1 MSDRSSRSVLKSI
14 VGWLIVALVAFW
26 LLDLVVGTVRV
37 LARFVVW
44 IVIIGLL
51 VVAYFKLSKTTRSS
65 DEDGAPDRRG
75 GMWSKFGPS
84 HFVSRR

>member
-26 LLDLVVGTVRV
+26 LLDLVIGTVRV

-51 VVAYFKLSKTTRSS
+51 VFAYFKLQG
-65 DEDGAPDRRG
+65 DEDG
-75 GMWSKFGPS
+75 
-84 HFVSRR
+84 

>member
-26 LLDLVVGTVRV
+26 LLDLVIGTVRV

-51 VVAYFKLSKTTRSS
+51 VFAYFKLRD
-65 DEDGAPDRRG
+65 DEEE
-75 GMWSKFGPS
+75 
-84 HFVSRR
+84 

>member
-26 LLDLVVGTVRV
+26 LLDLVIGTVRV

-51 VVAYFKLSKTTRSS
+51 VFAYLKLRD
-65 DEDGAPDRRG
+65 DEEE
-75 GMWSKFGPS
+75 
-84 HFVSRR
+84 

>member
-14 VGWLIVALVAFW
+14 VGWLIVAVIAFW
-26 LLDLVVGTVRV
+26 LLDLVIGTVRV

-51 VVAYFKLSKTTRSS
+51 VFAYFKLQG
-65 DEDGAPDRRG
+65 DEEE
-75 GMWSKFGPS
+75 
-84 HFVSRR
+84 

>member
-14 VGWLIVALVAFW
+14 VGWLIVAVVAFW
-26 LLDLVVGTVRV
+26 LLDLVIGTVRV

-51 VVAYFKLSKTTRSS
+51 VFAYFKLQD
-65 DEDGAPDRRG
+65 DEEE
-75 GMWSKFGPS
+75 
-84 HFVSRR
+84 

>member
-26 LLDLVVGTVRV
+26 LLDLVIGTVRV

-51 VVAYFKLSKTTRSS
+51 VFAYFKLQG
-65 DEDGAPDRRG
+65 DEE
-75 GMWSKFGPS
+75 
-84 HFVSRR
+84 

>member
-1 MSDRSSRSVLKSI
+1 MSGRSSRSVLKSI

-26 LLDLVVGTVRV
+26 LLDLVIGTVRV

-51 VVAYFKLSKTTRSS
+51 VFAYFKLQD
-65 DEDGAPDRRG
+65 DEEE
-75 GMWSKFGPS
+75 
-84 HFVSRR
+84 

>member
-1 MSDRSSRSVLKSI
+1 MSDRSSGSVLKSI

-26 LLDLVVGTVRV
+26 LLDLVIGTVRV

-51 VVAYFKLSKTTRSS
+51 VFAYFKLQG
-65 DEDGAPDRRG
+65 DEEE
-75 GMWSKFGPS
+75 
-84 HFVSRR
+84 

>member
-14 VGWLIVALVAFW
+14 VGWVIVALVAFW
-26 LLDLVVGTVRV
+26 LLDLVIGTVRV

-51 VVAYFKLSKTTRSS
+51 VFAYFKLQD
-65 DEDGAPDRRG
+65 DEE
-75 GMWSKFGPS
+75 
-84 HFVSRR
+84 